1 LGGKVVTPGGRT
13 IMDHL
18 RVEWL
23 VPGRSPM
30 TMEEVDQVLDTATKI
45 KKITPHPEGTTVTVQ
60 HPGMPG
66 NRKWSSMEQPAKE

>member
-1 LGGKVVTPGGRT
+1 
-13 IMDHL
+13 
-18 RVEWL
+18 
-23 VPGRSPM
+23 M